1 MSFLEW
7 FILSEIDLGTH
18 SALLI
23 KGFSSFEGC
32 PAVGVSLYLLH
43 ELKKIKAFSLF
54 LQIKFMMFE
63 FRSVPD
69 EYETENMNPEDIY
82 NSIKKTSADIQ
93 KWSNQDAM
101 EDMKKGERDSTSQV
115 HGVFNNNDNN
125 NEFNLY
131 CFSSVPETEVL
142 NILTQMSLFFSTD

>member
-1 MSFLEW
+1 M
-7 FILSEIDLGTH
+7 
-18 SALLI
+18 
-23 KGFSSFEGC
+23 
-32 PAVGVSLYLLH
+32 
-43 ELKKIKAFSLF
+43 KAFSPN
-54 LQIKFMMFE
+54 KVHDDFE

-115 HGVFNNNDNN
+115 HGVFNNNNNN

-131 CFSSVPETEVL
+131 CFSSVP
-142 NILTQMSLFFSTD
+142 